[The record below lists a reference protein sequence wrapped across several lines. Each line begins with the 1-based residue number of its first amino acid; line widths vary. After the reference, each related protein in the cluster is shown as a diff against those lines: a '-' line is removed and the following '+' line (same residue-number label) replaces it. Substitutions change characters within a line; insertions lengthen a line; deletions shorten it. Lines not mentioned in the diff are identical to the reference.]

1 VVVLALVFA
10 YGILKLAPETTTVQ
24 PMQRL

>member
-24 PMQRL
+24 PMQR

>member
-10 YGILKLAPETTTVQ
+10 YGILKLAPETTTVL
-24 PMQRL
+24 PMQR